1 MARWLEMAD
10 VLTTSREEIFLQT
23 YFNGLAQSS
32 FDKCKDAVVCDS
44 FCIIIETNVF
54 V

>member
-10 VLTTSREEIFLQT
+10 VLTSREEIFLQL

-44 FCIIIETNVF
+44 FCIIIETNVL